1 MKRNKRFHQDMVVS
15 RNRLKDADPG
25 TRKDYAKIR
34 QKFFVKEADG
44 VDNWRPAPK
53 PRPKGK

>member
-1 MKRNKRFHQDMVVS
+1 MVVS